1 MAPTAAMLTLCYH
14 NSYKPSSSSSPTFPS
29 CSRPHAIAAAAAA
42 ASSLVVKVSAAK
54 WVSQGYAIFKGRTE
68 GKESSAVV
76 DLDSSSFAL
85 EKSFEEALQLS
96 CW

>member
-1 MAPTAAMLTLCYH
+1 MLTLCYH

-29 CSRPHAIAAAAAA
+29 CSRPHAIAAA

>member
-1 MAPTAAMLTLCYH
+1 MLTLCYH

-29 CSRPHAIAAAAAA
+29 CSRPHAIATAA

-54 WVSQGYAIFKGRTE
+54 WVSQGYAILKGRTE

>member
-29 CSRPHAIAAAAAA
+29 CSRPHAIAAAA

-96 CW
+96 CL

>member
-1 MAPTAAMLTLCYH
+1 MLTLCYH
-14 NSYKPSSSSSPTFPS
+14 NSYKPSSSSPTFPS
-29 CSRPHAIAAAAAA
+29 CSRPHAIATAA

-68 GKESSAVV
+68 GKESFAVV

>member
-14 NSYKPSSSSSPTFPS
+14 NSYKPPPSSSSPTFPS
-29 CSRPHAIAAAAAA
+29 GSRPHAIAAAA
-42 ASSLVVKVSAAK
+42 SSWLVKVSAAK
-54 WVSQGYAIFKGRTE
+54 WVRQGYAIFKGRAD

-76 DLDSSSFAL
+76 DLDASSFAL